1 MVLGIFIWGHGPDWI
16 PCISL
21 EKHSFV
27 CFPWSPPQAACSF
40 QLACRDNLSIRL
52 YTLRITKYRVVLLL
66 GGALMSDHSGVPQG
80 EGVLELKHNILATS
94 KTLCTLQQ

>member
-1 MVLGIFIWGHGPDWI
+1 V
-16 PCISL
+16 
-21 EKHSFV
+21 
-27 CFPWSPPQAACSF
+27 
-40 QLACRDNLSIRL
+40 
-52 YTLRITKYRVVLLL
+52 LL